1 METVVVARVVMERA
15 AAVAAGVAFAE
26 VVGLHQG
33 TIASK
38 PFPINLVQVV
48 GLHHRTTDNP
58 RSCSSLDGELDSAEH
73 DVPVGLD
80 QRPVTLLGDGEGR
93 AIGAV
98 VGDVSNR
105 CEIWIGTRGEVKRL
119 GLSKSRVRRTSWDGS
134 ATDPAV
140 ATP

>member
-1 METVVVARVVMERA
+1 METVVIARVVMIPA

-33 TIASK
+33 IIGSK

-48 GLHHRTTDNP
+48 GLHHRTADNSC
-58 RSCSSLDGELDSAEH
+58 SCSSLDGELDSAEH

-80 QRPVTLLGDGEGR
+80 QRRVALLGDGERR

-105 CEIWIGTRGEVKRL
+105 CEIRIGTRGEVKRL
-119 GLSKSRVRRTSWDGS
+119 GLSKGRVRRTSWDGS
-134 ATDPAV
+134 ATDPV
-140 ATP
+140 LL